1 MTSVD
6 ILFWVVVIVAAAL
19 IALLIV
25 SRSAA
30 RSRIDPTE
38 VTIDPAVATE
48 VRSLYARDRK
58 VEAIKVL
65 RAATGL
71 GLADAVRI
79 GDKLAASRKPP
90 RAAGA
95 ASPAS
100 TTSAPDVPNAIN
112 SGAIDSGAVGPGDQQ
127 KIRALVADDR
137 KIDAIRMVR
146 ELTGMG
152 LKEAKRYV
160 ESL

>member
-1 MTSVD
+1 MMCVD

-19 IALLIV
+19 IALVIV
-25 SRSAA
+25 SRSAV
-30 RSRIDPTE
+30 RSRIDPTQ
-38 VTIDPAVATE
+38 VTIDPAVATQ
-48 VRSLYARDRK
+48 VRSLYARDKK

-79 GDKLAASRKPP
+79 ADKLAATGTSSRSA
-90 RAAGA
+90 RD
-95 ASPAS
+95 AS
-100 TTSAPDVPNAIN
+100 TPSKTSAPNDAGVIGR
-112 SGAIDSGAVGPGDQQ
+112 SDEQ
-127 KIRALVADDR
+127 KIRALLADDR

-152 LKEAKRYV
+152 LTEAKGYV